1 MKVRVL
7 VPDTV
12 KRRLRNIAEYADD
25 IILWAMEMDQV
36 IDVYGLTY
44 DASDGTKRSIPKD
57 QLYSDIYTAYHGLH
71 FRDQPLW
78 LVFII
83 DADFMMFFMLR
94 WGASKHKYSAKDV
107 EFF

>member
-7 VPDTV
+7 VPDNV
-12 KRRLRNIAEYADD
+12 NRRLRNIANYADD

-44 DASDGTKRSIPKD
+44 EKEGGRRFTISKD
-57 QLYSDIYTAYHGLH
+57 SLYSDIYTAYYGQH
-71 FRDQPLW
+71 FRDEPLS
-78 LVFII
+78 LIFTIE
-83 DADFMMFFMLR
+83 ADFMMFFMLR
-94 WGASKHKYSAKDV
+94 WGASKHKYNAKDA